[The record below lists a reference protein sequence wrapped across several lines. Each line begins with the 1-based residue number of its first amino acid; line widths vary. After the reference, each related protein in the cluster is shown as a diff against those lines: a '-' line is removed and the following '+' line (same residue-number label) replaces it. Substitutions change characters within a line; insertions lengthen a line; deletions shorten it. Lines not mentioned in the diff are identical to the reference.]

1 MNIWFIK
8 TPEDTKEK
16 WHLVRDFFDRV
27 AKEAAHGEFTVDDME
42 RMSHDGMLTT
52 MVFDDDDGKPVM
64 AFAYQY
70 VRYKTGLLSVNIMA
84 CGGKKLGECADAY
97 WEAILAFLKQGGAQ
111 MVEARCNKAMARIL
125 ARIGFKPTYEVVR
138 VAL

>member
-8 TPEDTKEK
+8 SPEETKKK

-42 RMSHDGMLTT
+42 RMSMDGQLTT
-52 MVFDDDDGKPVM
+52 MVFNDDNGTPIM

-70 VRYKTGLLSVNIMA
+70 IRYATGLLSVNILA
-84 CGGKKLGECADAY
+84 CGGKQLGDCADAY
-97 WEAILAFLKQGGAQ
+97 WEAILQFLKEGGAE
-111 MVEARCNKAMARIL
+111 MVEARCNKAMARML
-125 ARIGFKPTYEVVR
+125 ARIGFKPAYEIVR
-138 VAL
+138 IAL